1 MRGCFDLLRKTAGY
15 RQFIGMQPSHASSP
29 PQKVRAAA
37 EQEFFREVL
46 PYFWHALS
54 RLGVPEAERDEL
66 AQEIMIAVYAKLHEY
81 DPRRATPRQWCR
93 AFMVNIACNH
103 LRKKQAGLGPLEE
116 LTPDLI
122 DEKPGPEDRYMAQIH
137 HRLLH
142 EVLLPQVDFEERV
155 VVIAVDLEELDV
167 KTVAEQDNIP
177 LSTVYARLKRGR
189 KQLQD
194 AYDRHQRQ
202 QKARGLLVMP
212 FALEH
217 LLEADRTIPPVPPEV
232 VNRTWRQ
239 VQRALAGRPRLQA
252 LRALPQGSPLVLVP
266 PFLVGA
272 FVGAVLLSL
281 FRSPPS
287 VVVMQ
292 PDPVKSA
299 PLGVLGTSAPSAPPP
314 AVPALSTTPVR
325 SASRRTFRNAQRDF
339 EVASQA
345 FELGQYNDAL
355 AALLAHERNF
365 PAGPFAGERKLLRA
379 QIAALRDAGG
389 PAPKVE
395 PVSTIEP

>member
-15 RQFIGMQPSHASSP
+15 RQFIGMQPSHASTP
-29 PQKVRAAA
+29 PQKIRAAA
-37 EQEFFREVL
+37 EQAFFREVL

-54 RLGVPEAERDEL
+54 RLGVPEAEREEL

-81 DPRRATPRQWCR
+81 DPRRATPAQWCR
-93 AFMVNIACNH
+93 AFVLNIGRNH

-116 LTPDLI
+116 LTPDLV
-122 DEKPGPEDRYMAQIH
+122 DERPGPEDRYMAQIH

-194 AYDRHQRQ
+194 AYDRHQLQ
-202 QKARGLLVMP
+202 QKAQGLLVMP

-217 LLEADRTIPPVPPEV
+217 LLEADRTIPPVSPEV

-239 VQRALAGRPRLQA
+239 VQRARRAPALAGAPSSAARLGPGLGSSLPRGRVRRRGPLV
-252 LRALPQGSPLVLVP
+252 ALPI
-266 PFLVGA
+266 A
-272 FVGAVLLSL
+272 AVRRRHAARSGQVRAAGCARHLSA
-281 FRSPPS
+281 
-287 VVVMQ
+287 
-292 PDPVKSA
+292 KCA
-299 PLGVLGTSAPSAPPP
+299 
-314 AVPALSTTPVR
+314 
-325 SASRRTFRNAQRDF
+325 ASRCSRSLHNAGEKRLTSNLQERAADF
-339 EVASQA
+339 EFASQA
-345 FELGQYNDAL
+345 FELGKYDDAL

-365 PAGPFAGERKLLRA
+365 PTGPFASERKLLRA

-389 PAPKVE
+389 SAPKVE